1 VLLAVA
7 CSLLAAAAPWLHET
21 AESILHLG

>member
-1 VLLAVA
+1 VLLALA
-7 CSLLAAAAPWLHET
+7 CSLLAATAPWLHEA